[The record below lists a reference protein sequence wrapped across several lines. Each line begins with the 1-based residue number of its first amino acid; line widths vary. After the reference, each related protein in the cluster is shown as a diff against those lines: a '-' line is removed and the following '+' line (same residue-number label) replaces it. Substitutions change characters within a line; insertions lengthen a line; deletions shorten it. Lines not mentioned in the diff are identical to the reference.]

1 MQWITKV
8 PCLMKGKFTA
18 KIMAYS
24 HCTGMGLRPVQGK
37 GIIGNNG
44 SCSCPCL
51 KPVWTFLH
59 GSILCMSNTRAVW
72 VTIKACLHVLSP
84 SPSPSKY
91 NVVPMVTVHLM
102 GRMGTEPILSVK
114 RSISI
119 DTMINFDVDGDG
131 HGHGDSRCK
140 QALRV
145 EIPYVWTTPYTLLIN
160 RWNEY
165 TGSIAFTFP
174 LVPNTHYW
182 INTWR

>member
-1 MQWITKV
+1 M
-8 PCLMKGKFTA
+8 
-18 KIMAYS
+18 
-24 HCTGMGLRPVQGK
+24 
-37 GIIGNNG
+37 
-44 SCSCPCL
+44 
-51 KPVWTFLH
+51 
-59 GSILCMSNTRAVW
+59 
-72 VTIKACLHVLSP
+72 ACLHVLSP

-145 EIPYVWTTPYTLLIN
+145 EIPYV
-160 RWNEY
+160 
-165 TGSIAFTFP
+165 
-174 LVPNTHYW
+174 
-182 INTWR
+182 